1 MILESYDK
9 SYPPDKITYFHG
21 IVGTVETGLRWQ
33 HDESDLE
40 ISYGEPDTSEIP
52 TTLEQTFFH
61 FVTRRFLRS
70 DVIHI
75 VETIKKIRKPS
86 DDKISAPDVEYEQ
99 RIRIWALNNYTS
111 LPSSAGE
118 VQQEIPDSAW
128 HDIDVTPKGIL
139 SVEDA
144 KRFGIVCALSE
155 RLRQVPFAE
164 IQTQNALLVP
174 VGGTLLPNRK
184 QSPFNDQR
192 DKLGAQ
198 LLAIQQVYPYIRWFQ
213 LSNGNY
219 FFYHVDESST
229 DLFKDRY
236 VIDRQKDSSI
246 MLPMVYDISM
256 GGTRTIRCPFIAFIN
271 PMTTVFFQSR
281 YNIGSLVGFFY
292 PPRQNMN
299 AYVVITAQIEF
310 ETTGEANLIELQ
322 VVDVDK
328 EYMPEVNPETGKV
341 TPTVIIAIQEQ
352 RNENIDP
359 DAWWESIIEVL
370 TYPNKT
376 GTGRWQDI
384 ARNFLLLKA
393 QGWDKPPTM
402 ERMLTDLKEWNSD
415 YFTEDYIDAQ
425 RGVSPENMSA
435 GFHVDFRLPYIYK
448 YNQSKGGPDII
459 TVRTPYMP
467 SYDDSKKQSASSE
480 GING

>member
-1 MILESYDK
+1 
-9 SYPPDKITYFHG
+9 
-21 IVGTVETGLRWQ
+21 
-33 HDESDLE
+33 
-40 ISYGEPDTSEIP
+40 
-52 TTLEQTFFH
+52 
-61 FVTRRFLRS
+61 
-70 DVIHI
+70 
-75 VETIKKIRKPS
+75 
-86 DDKISAPDVEYEQ
+86 
-99 RIRIWALNNYTS
+99 
-111 LPSSAGE
+111 
-118 VQQEIPDSAW
+118 
-128 HDIDVTPKGIL
+128 L

-164 IQTQNALLVP
+164 IQTHNALLVP
-174 VGGTLLPNRK
+174 VGGALLPNRK

-198 LLAIQQVYPYIRWFQ
+198 LLAIQKVYPYIRWFQ

-246 MLPMVYDISM
+246 MLPFVYDISM

-281 YNIGSLVGFFY
+281 YNLGSLISFFY

-299 AYVVITAQIEF
+299 AYLVTAAQIEF
-310 ETTGEANLIELQ
+310 ETTGDANLMEFQ
-322 VVDVDK
+322 AVDIDK
-328 EYMPEVNPETGKV
+328 EYMPEVNPETGEV
-341 TPTVIIAIQEQ
+341 TPTVIIAVQEQ

-359 DAWWESIIEVL
+359 DAWVESIIEVL
-370 TYPNKT
+370 TYPNKV

-384 ARNFLLLKA
+384 AINFLSPRA

-425 RGVSPENMSA
+425 RGVSPENNSSC
-435 GFHVDFRLPYIYK
+435 FHVDFRLPYLYR
-448 YNQSKGGPDII
+448 YNRSKGGPDII
-459 TVRTPYMP
+459 TVRSPYMP
-467 SYDDSKKQSASSE
+467 SYDDSKKLSASSE
-480 GING
+480 GTNG